1 MIDKAIL
8 DRAVADAIEGTDLF
22 VVETEV
28 LPGGRL
34 VVAIDSP
41 GAMDVDTCAGIARK
55 VEAAL
60 GDEAGDYEL
69 ELGSAGLTAPFK
81 VHGQYL
87 KNIGNDVEVLTRDG
101 RKFTALLT
109 AVDPEARTFTVEVT
123 RKVKEPGEKR
133 PRMVAEPET
142 LGMDDCRRVAY
153 HFDFK

>member
-101 RKFTALLT
+101 RKLTGKLIAATDSDFTI
-109 AVDPEARTFTVEVT
+109 EIQ
-123 RKVKEPGEKR
+123 RKERQPGQKR
-133 PRMVAEPET
+133 PVIVVEPEVIAKANAKT
-142 LGMDDCRRVAY
+142 VKY
-153 HFDFK
+153 SIKFK

>member
-101 RKFTALLT
+101 RKLTGRLIAATDSDFTI
-109 AVDPEARTFTVEVT
+109 EIQ
-123 RKVKEPGEKR
+123 
-133 PRMVAEPET
+133 
-142 LGMDDCRRVAY
+142 
-153 HFDFK
+153 FKYNRLNPYG